1 MSEALRMWFMDQAL
15 ARRLER
21 AEGVVG
27 TTFTEATQRVAPHR
41 GAMWRD
47 FDGTYAIFDGPDS
60 PMTQTFGLGL
70 FAPVTVD
77 ALAEIEAFFAERGA
91 PVMHEV
97 SPLAGIEAFALLA
110 ERGYRP
116 NDLSTVLVQ
125 PLDAAT
131 SAPPNPPAS
140 ALRVRAVDAA
150 DHAAWIETSVA
161 GWCDDPAVTDIM
173 RSMASIAAANAAM
186 THFIVEYDGAP
197 IASASLGLHEG
208 VALLA
213 GASTI
218 PAGRS
223 LGAQA
228 LLLAVRL
235 AEARRRGCDLAM
247 MVTTPG
253 STSQRNAERRGFRVA
268 YTRTKW
274 RSTPSGQR
282 QRAE

>member
-60 PMTQTFGLGL
+60 PITQTFGLGL
-70 FAPVTVD
+70 FAPVAVD
-77 ALAEIEAFFAERGA
+77 ALAE
-91 PVMHEV
+91 
-97 SPLAGIEAFALLA
+97 IEAFALLA

-274 RSTPSGQR
+274 RTAPSQ
-282 QRAE
+282 

>member
-1 MSEALRMWFMDQAL
+1 MDQAL
-15 ARRLER
+15 SRRLER
-21 AEGVVG
+21 AEGVIG
-27 TTFTEATQRVAPHR
+27 TTFSETNQRIAPER
-41 GAMWRD
+41 GATWRD
-47 FDGTYAIFDGPDS
+47 FDGTYAIFDGPES

-70 FAPVTVD
+70 FAPVTPD
-77 ALAEIEAFFAERGA
+77 SLAEIEAFFTERGA

-97 SPLAGIEAFALLA
+97 SPLAGIETFALLA

-125 PLDAAT
+125 PLAETADAPT
-131 SAPPNPPAS
+131 SG
-140 ALRVRAVDAA
+140 LRVRTIEDA
-150 DHAAWIETSVA
+150 DHAAWIETSVI
-161 GWCDDPAVTDIM
+161 GWSADPTFADIM
-173 RSMASIAAANAAM
+173 RSMATVAAANRAM
-186 THFIVEYDGAP
+186 THFLVEHDGAP
-197 IASASLGLHEG
+197 IATASLGIHEG

-218 PAGRS
+218 PDGRN

-228 LLLAVRL
+228 LLLTARL

-247 MVTTPG
+247 MLTTPG

-274 RSTPSGQR
+274 RTAPSQ
-282 QRAE
+282 